1 MDIEIYSDYI
11 VTHYKGETDFV
22 KIVTLVRIA
31 SIVKM
36 SAALAQ

>member
-1 MDIEIYSDYI
+1 MDYI

-22 KIVTLVRIA
+22 KIVILARIA

-36 SAALAQ
+36 SAVLAQ